1 MSPLA
6 PLCLAVLAAA
16 GACRRP
22 GGGTVRGGALL
33 AAEPIVVRNAA
44 LASPTSVFHDP
55 LSDVYLVSSIGGAPL
70 AAHDSGFISVVSAEG
85 KVLALKWI
93 DGAADSVTL
102 NAPRGIAAAGDFLFV
117 ADIDRVRRFDRRTGE
132 PRGEVEVTGATW
144 LCGMAAGDDG
154 SVYVTDVG
162 LRAGADGPEP
172 SGTDAVYRIEP
183 GGKLDTLAR
192 AASLGRPAA
201 VAVSG
206 DSVWVVGS
214 GSGELYR
221 VANGGK
227 TDVVKLPKGGPDGL
241 VVFNGDAFV
250 SSREGRS
257 ILRGPARGPFT
268 EILTGIGI
276 PGGLGHDLWRH
287 RLLIAAPADHE
298 IRIVPLTP

>member
-1 MSPLA
+1 MLE
-6 PLCLAVLAAA
+6 
-16 GACRRP
+16 
-22 GGGTVRGGALL
+22 GGALSDAEFPEFAKSVVLFCHITSKVADRKNDGLL
-33 AAEPIVVRNAA
+33 ADIGGNYFP
-44 LASPTSVFHDP
+44 
-55 LSDVYLVSSIGGAPL
+55 YLVAM
-70 AAHDSGFISVVSAEG
+70 DAEG

-102 NAPRGIAAAGDFLFV
+102 NAPRGLAAAGDFLFV
-117 ADIDRVRRFDRRTGE
+117 ADIGRVRRFDRQTGG
-132 PRGEVEVTGATW
+132 PRGEVGVKGATW

-154 SVYVTDVG
+154 SVYVTDAG
-162 LRAGADGPEP
+162 LRAGADRPEP

-192 AASLGRPAA
+192 GGSLGRPAA

-206 DSVWVVGS
+206 DSVWVVAS

-241 VVFNGDAFV
+241 VVVNGDAFV
-250 SSREGRS
+250 SSREGGS
-257 ILRGPARGPFT
+257 ILRGPLRGPFT

-276 PGGLGHDLWRH
+276 PAGLGHDLWRH
-287 RLLIAAPADHE
+287 RLLIAAPADHL